1 MDWRLA
7 RESRFLVR
15 LAIPLSLTTFAQLAI
30 TTTDLIYLGALGAED
45 LAAAAMAVALYQV
58 VTMFGLG
65 VVTATM
71 PMLSRL
77 RGQRDKS
84 MAADPL
90 AAFRDVVRQGLW
102 SVALFCLPCWL
113 LLWHAEGVFS
123 VMGQPMAIVHRSVE
137 MMHTLQWST
146 APFLGY
152 VVLRSFFAALE
163 RPKWTLLVAVLGV
176 AFNAAAAG
184 ALIFGWC
191 GLPALGLPGAGLAT
205 TLTNVFMFGA
215 LLGVAIVHKQLRHYG
230 LHTDLRFPGR
240 RGMTAFWRLG
250 LPMGITQ
257 VLDSSI
263 FYAAS
268 NMMGW
273 LGAEALA
280 AHVVNLQIMN
290 MLTTI
295 SVGLSQAA
303 TVRVGH
309 AFGAASRQGMLRASA
324 AAYLVTAVTM
334 AAASLVL
341 LAWPRTLLAI
351 FISVGDPANAH
362 VVDVGLGLLAIG
374 AVFVVADGL
383 QFIGLGV
390 LRGLHDTAVPMVIGL
405 VGGWIVGLP
414 LGAFLA
420 FTLGMGAAGIWLG
433 LAAGLGAVAL
443 LFAVRCLKLVAT
455 AGHEDT
461 LSARSNGLD
470 TS

>member
-1 MDWRLA
+1 MDWHLA
-7 RESRFLVR
+7 RESRFLLR
-15 LAIPLSLTTFAQLAI
+15 LALPLSLTTFAQLAI
-30 TTTDLIYLGALGAED
+30 TTTDLIYLGALGADD

-71 PMLSRL
+71 PMLAKL
-77 RGQRDKS
+77 RGRQES
-84 MAADPL
+84 SA
-90 AAFRDVVRQGLW
+90 AAFRDIVRQGLW

-113 LLWHAEGVFS
+113 LLWHAESVFA
-123 VMGQPMAIVHRSVE
+123 VLGQPAAIAHRSVE
-137 MMHTLQWST
+137 MMHALQWGM

-163 RPKWTLLVAVLGV
+163 RPQWTLLVALLGV

-184 ALIFGWC
+184 ALIFGWW
-191 GLPALGLPGAGLAT
+191 GLPALGLAGAGLAT
-205 TLTNVFMFGA
+205 SLTNLFMFGA
-215 LLGVAIVHKQLRHYG
+215 LLGVAILHKQLRGYG
-230 LHTDLRFPGR
+230 LHTDPRFPGR
-240 RGMTAFWRLG
+240 PGMAAFWRLG

-280 AHVVNLQIMN
+280 AHVINLQIMN

-303 TVRVGH
+303 TVRVGR
-309 AFGAASRQGMLRASA
+309 AFGAASRQDILRASL
-324 AAYLVTAVTM
+324 AAYLVTAVMM

-341 LAWPRTLLAI
+341 LVFPRALLAL
-351 FISVGDPANAH
+351 FIDLADPSNTP
-362 VVDVGLGLLAIG
+362 VVEVGLGLLAIG

-390 LRGLHDTAVPMVIGL
+390 LRGLHDTAVPMIIGL

-414 LGAFLA
+414 LGSFLA

-443 LFAVRCLKLVAT
+443 LFALRCVRLVSHDRT
-455 AGHEDT
+455 
-461 LSARSNGLD
+461 
-470 TS
+470 

>member
-1 MDWRLA
+1 
-7 RESRFLVR
+7 
-15 LAIPLSLTTFAQLAI
+15 
-30 TTTDLIYLGALGAED
+30 
-45 LAAAAMAVALYQV
+45 
-58 VTMFGLG
+58 
-65 VVTATM
+65 
-71 PMLSRL
+71 
-77 RGQRDKS
+77 
-84 MAADPL
+84 
-90 AAFRDVVRQGLW
+90 
-102 SVALFCLPCWL
+102 
-113 LLWHAEGVFS
+113 
-123 VMGQPMAIVHRSVE
+123 MGQPAAIVQRSVE
-137 MMHTLQWST
+137 MMHMLQWGM

-163 RPKWTLLVAVLGV
+163 RAQWTLLVAVLGV

-184 ALIFGWC
+184 ALIFGWW

-205 TLTNVFMFGA
+205 TLTNLFMFGA
-215 LLGVAIVHKQLRHYG
+215 LLGVAVVHKQLRHYR
-230 LHTDLRFPGR
+230 LHTDMRFPGR
-240 RGMTAFWRLG
+240 RGMTDFWRLG

-280 AHVVNLQIMN
+280 AHMINLQIMN

-303 TVRVGH
+303 TVRVGQ
-309 AFGAASRQGMLRASA
+309 AFGAANLPGMLRAST

-334 AAASLVL
+334 AAASLAL
-341 LAWPRTLLAI
+341 LLCPRALLAI
-351 FISVGDPANAH
+351 FIRVGDPSNAH

-390 LRGLHDTAVPMVIGL
+390 LRGLHDTAVPMIIGL

-433 LAAGLGAVAL
+433 LSAGLGAVAL
-443 LFAVRCLKLVAT
+443 LFAVRCLKLV
-455 AGHEDT
+455 GHRP
-461 LSARSNGLD
+461 A
-470 TS
+470 

>member
-7 RESRFLVR
+7 RESRLLLR

-30 TTTDLIYLGALGAED
+30 TTTNLIFLGALGAED

-71 PMLSRL
+71 PLLARL
-77 RGQRDKS
+77 AGQQHPP
-84 MAADPL
+84 ATAV
-90 AAFRDVVRQGLW
+90 RDVVRQGLW
-102 SVALFCLPCWL
+102 SVALFCLPCWG
-113 LLWHAEGVFS
+113 LLWHAESVFV
-123 VMGQPMAIVHRSVE
+123 VMGQPAAIAHRSVE
-137 MMHTLQWST
+137 MMHALQWGM

-163 RPKWTLLVAVLGV
+163 RPRWTLLVAVLGV

-184 ALIFGWC
+184 GLIFGLW
-191 GLPALGLPGAGLAT
+191 GLPALGIAGAGFAT
-205 TLTNVFMFGA
+205 SLTNLFMFGA
-215 LLGVAIVHKQLRHYG
+215 LIAVATLHKRLRQYG
-230 LHTDLRFPGR
+230 LHTDLRFPNHK
-240 RGMTAFWRLG
+240 GMTSFWRLG

-280 AHVVNLQIMN
+280 AHSINLQIMN

-303 TVRVGH
+303 TVRVGQ
-309 AFGAASRQGMLRASA
+309 AFGAGSRQGMFRASL
-324 AAYLVTAVTM
+324 AAYLVTVAMM

-341 LAWPRTLLAI
+341 LVYPSTLLAI
-351 FISVGDPANAH
+351 FINLADPANAA
-362 VVDVGLGLLAIG
+362 VVKVGLGLLAIG

-390 LRGLHDTAVPMVIGL
+390 LRGLHDTAMPMVIGL
-405 VGGWIVGLP
+405 VGGWVVGLP

-420 FTLGMGAAGIWLG
+420 FTLGLGAAGIWLG
-433 LAAGLGAVAL
+433 LAAGLGAVAF
-443 LFAVRCLKLVAT
+443 LFAVRCARLVT
-455 AGHEDT
+455 P
-461 LSARSNGLD
+461 R
-470 TS
+470 

>member
-1 MDWRLA
+1 MEWRLA
-7 RESRFLVR
+7 RESGLLLR
-15 LAIPLSLTTFAQLAI
+15 LALPLSLTTLAQLAI
-30 TTTDLIYLGALGAED
+30 TTTDLILLGALGAED

-58 VTMFGLG
+58 VAMFGLG
-65 VVTATM
+65 VVTAAM
-71 PMLSRL
+71 PMLARL
-77 RGQRDKS
+77 RGRQETS
-84 MAADPL
+84 A

-102 SVALFCLPCWL
+102 SVALFCLPCWI
-113 LLWHAEGVFS
+113 LLWHADAIFAAL
-123 VMGQPMAIVHRSVE
+123 GQPPAIIHRSVE
-137 MMHTLQWST
+137 MMHALQWGI

-163 RPKWTLLVAVLGV
+163 RPEWTLLVAVVGV
-176 AFNAAAAG
+176 AFNAAAAAG
-184 ALIFGWC
+184 LIFGLW
-191 GLPALGLPGAGLAT
+191 GLPALGLVGAGVAT
-205 TLTNVFMFGA
+205 SLTNLFMFAGLLAVAA
-215 LLGVAIVHKQLRHYG
+215 LHKRLRPFG

-240 RGMTAFWRLG
+240 PGMVAFWRLG

-280 AHVVNLQIMN
+280 AHVINLQIMN

-303 TVRVGH
+303 TVRVGQ
-309 AFGAASRQGMLRASA
+309 AFGAASRPAMLRASL
-324 AAYLVTAVTM
+324 AAYLVTVAMMAGAAV
-334 AAASLVL
+334 VL
-341 LAWPRTLLAI
+341 LVFPRTLLAI
-351 FISVGDPANAH
+351 FIATGDPSNAH
-362 VVDVGLGLLAIG
+362 VVEVGLGLLAIG

-390 LRGLHDTAVPMVIGL
+390 LRGLHDTAIPMLIGL
-405 VGGWIVGLP
+405 VGGWGIGLP

-433 LAAGLGAVAL
+433 LSAGLGAVAL
-443 LFAVRCLKLVAT
+443 LFAVRCANLAT
-455 AGHEDT
+455 A
-461 LSARSNGLD
+461 R
-470 TS
+470 

>member
-1 MDWRLA
+1 MEWRLA
-7 RESRFLVR
+7 RESGLLLR
-15 LAIPLSLTTFAQLAI
+15 LALPLSLTTFAQLAI
-30 TTTDLIYLGALGAED
+30 TTTDLIFLGALGAED

-58 VTMFGLG
+58 VAMFGLG
-65 VVTATM
+65 VVTAAM
-71 PMLSRL
+71 PMLSKL
-77 RGQRDKS
+77 RGQQES
-84 MAADPL
+84 SA

-102 SVALFCLPCWL
+102 SVALFCLPCWI
-113 LLWHAEGVFS
+113 LLWHAGSVFA
-123 VMGQPMAIVHRSVE
+123 VLGQPPAVANRSVE
-137 MMHTLQWST
+137 MMHALQWGI

-163 RPKWTLLVAVLGV
+163 RPRWTVLVAALGV
-176 AFNAAAAG
+176 AFNAGAAAG
-184 ALIFGWC
+184 LIFGLW
-191 GLPALGLPGAGLAT
+191 GLPALGLVGAGLAT
-205 TLTNVFMFGA
+205 SLTNLFMFAGLFA
-215 LLGVAIVHKQLRHYG
+215 AATVHKRLRRFG

-240 RGMTAFWRLG
+240 SGMIAFWRLG

-273 LGAEALA
+273 LGVDALA
-280 AHVVNLQIMN
+280 AHMINLQIMN

-303 TVRVGH
+303 TVRVGQ
-309 AFGAASRQGMLRASA
+309 AFGAASRQGMLRASL
-324 AAYLVTAVTM
+324 AAYLVTAVMM
-334 AAASLVL
+334 AAAAVALLVF
-341 LAWPRTLLAI
+341 PRALLAI
-351 FISVGDPANAH
+351 FMSTEDAANIH
-362 VVDVGLGLLAIG
+362 VVEVGLVLLAIG

-390 LRGLHDTAVPMVIGL
+390 LRGLHDTAVPMIIGL
-405 VGGWIVGLP
+405 VGGWGVGLP

-443 LFAVRCLKLVAT
+443 MFAIRCAALVGVRT
-455 AGHEDT
+455 P
-461 LSARSNGLD
+461 LSIS
-470 TS
+470 

>member
-7 RESRFLVR
+7 RESGFLLR

-30 TTTDLIYLGALGAED
+30 TTTDLIFLGALGAED

-71 PMLSRL
+71 PMLSKL
-77 RGQRDKS
+77 RGRHES
-84 MAADPL
+84 AMAE
-90 AAFRDVVRQGLW
+90 FRDIVRQGLW
-102 SVALFCLPCWL
+102 SVALFCLPCWA
-113 LLWHAEGVFS
+113 LLWHAESVFA
-123 VMGQPMAIVHRSVE
+123 VLGQPQAIAHRSIE
-137 MMHTLQWST
+137 MMHALQWGM

-184 ALIFGWC
+184 GLIFGLW
-191 GLPALGLPGAGLAT
+191 GLPALGLTGAGLAT
-205 TLTNVFMFGA
+205 SLTNLLMFAGLFAVAA
-215 LLGVAIVHKQLRHYG
+215 LHKRLRRFG

-240 RGMTAFWRLG
+240 SGMTAFWRLG

-280 AHVVNLQIMN
+280 AHVINLQIMN

-303 TVRVGH
+303 TVRVGQ
-309 AFGAASRQGMLRASA
+309 AFGAASRQGMLRTSL
-324 AAYLVTAVTM
+324 AAYLVTAVMM
-334 AAASLVL
+334 AVAAVVLVVY
-341 LAWPRTLLAI
+341 PRALLAI
-351 FISVGDPANAH
+351 FINVADPSNVH
-362 VVDVGLGLLAIG
+362 VVDTGLGLLAIG

-420 FTLGMGAAGIWLG
+420 FTLGMGAPGIWLG

-443 LFAVRCLKLVAT
+443 LFALRCVKLVSHDRT
-455 AGHEDT
+455 
-461 LSARSNGLD
+461 
-470 TS
+470 

>member
-1 MDWRLA
+1 MDWHLA
-7 RESRFLVR
+7 RESKFLLR
-15 LAIPLSLTTFAQLAI
+15 LAVPLSLTTFAQLAI

-71 PMLSRL
+71 PMLAKL
-77 RGQRDKS
+77 RGRQES
-84 MAADPL
+84 S

-102 SVALFCLPCWL
+102 SVALFCLPCWG
-113 LLWHAEGVFS
+113 LLWHAESVFA
-123 VMGQPMAIVHRSVE
+123 VLGQPATIAHRSVE
-137 MMHTLQWST
+137 MMHALQWGM

-163 RPKWTLLVAVLGV
+163 RPQWTLLVAVLGV
-176 AFNAAAAG
+176 AFNAVAAG
-184 ALIFGWC
+184 ALIFGWW
-191 GLPALGLPGAGLAT
+191 GLPALGLVGAGLAT
-205 TLTNVFMFGA
+205 SLTNLFMFGA
-215 LLGVAIVHKQLRHYG
+215 LLGVAILHKQLRPYG
-230 LHTDLRFPGR
+230 LHTGLRFPGR
-240 RGMTAFWRLG
+240 SGMVAFWRLG

-257 VLDSSI
+257 ILDSSI

-280 AHVVNLQIMN
+280 AHVINLQIMN

-303 TVRVGH
+303 TVRVGR
-309 AFGAASRQGMLRASA
+309 AFGAASRHDIVRASL
-324 AAYLVTAVTM
+324 AAYLVTAIMM

-341 LAWPRTLLAI
+341 LVFPRVLLAI
-351 FISVGDPANAH
+351 FISVDDPSNTH
-362 VVDVGLGLLAIG
+362 VVAVGLGLLAIG
-374 AVFVVADGL
+374 AIFVIADGF

-390 LRGLHDTAVPMVIGL
+390 LRGLHDTAVPMAIGL
-405 VGGWIVGLP
+405 VGGWLVGLP
-414 LGAFLA
+414 LGALLA
-420 FTLGMGAAGIWLG
+420 FKLGMGAAGIWLG

-443 LFAVRCLKLVAT
+443 LFALRCMRLV
-455 AGHEDT
+455 GQDP
-461 LSARSNGLD
+461 RP
-470 TS
+470 

>member
-1 MDWRLA
+1 MDLRLA
-7 RESRFLVR
+7 RESRLLLR

-71 PMLSRL
+71 PMLSKL
-77 RGQRDKS
+77 RGKQENS
-84 MAADPL
+84 A
-90 AAFRDVVRQGLW
+90 AAFRDVMRQGLW
-102 SVALFCLPCWL
+102 SVALFCLPCWV
-113 LLWHAEGVFS
+113 LLWHAESVFA
-123 VMGQPMAIVHRSVE
+123 VLGQPPALADRSIE
-137 MMHTLQWST
+137 MMRALQWGM

-152 VVLRSFFAALE
+152 VALRSFFAALE

-184 ALIFGWC
+184 ALIFGWW
-191 GLPALGLPGAGLAT
+191 GLPALGLAGAGLAT
-205 TLTNVFMFGA
+205 TLTNLFMFGA
-215 LLGVAIVHKQLRHYG
+215 LLGVAILHKQLRHYS
-230 LHTDLRFPGR
+230 LHTDMRFPGR
-240 RGMTAFWRLG
+240 SGMTAFWRLG

-280 AHVVNLQIMN
+280 AHVINLQIMN

-303 TVRVGH
+303 TVLVGQ
-309 AFGAASRQGMLRASA
+309 AFGAASRQGMVRASL
-324 AAYLVTAVTM
+324 AAYLVTTVMM
-334 AAASLVL
+334 AAAAIALLVY
-341 LAWPRTLLAI
+341 PRPLLAI
-351 FISVGDPANAH
+351 FISVGDPSNAH
-362 VVDVGLGLLAIG
+362 VVEAGLALLAIG
-374 AVFVVADGL
+374 AVFVIADGL

-390 LRGLHDTAVPMVIGL
+390 LRGLHDTTVPMIIGL
-405 VGGWIVGLP
+405 VGGWVVGLP
-414 LGAFLA
+414 LGALLA

-443 LFAVRCLKLVAT
+443 LFALRCAKLVSQDRT
-455 AGHEDT
+455 
-461 LSARSNGLD
+461 
-470 TS
+470 

>member
-7 RESRFLVR
+7 RESRFLLR
-15 LAIPLSLTTFAQLAI
+15 LAVPLSLTTFAQLAI

-58 VTMFGLG
+58 VTMFGVG

-71 PMLSRL
+71 PMLSKL
-77 RGQRDKS
+77 RGQRES
-84 MAADPL
+84 STT
-90 AAFRDVVRQGLW
+90 AFRDVVRQGLW
-102 SVALFCLPCWL
+102 SVALFCLPCWV
-113 LLWHAEGVFS
+113 LLWHAESVFAAL
-123 VMGQPMAIVHRSVE
+123 GQPSAIAYRSIE
-137 MMHTLQWST
+137 MMHALQWGM

-152 VVLRSFFAALE
+152 VVLRSLFAALE
-163 RPKWTLLVAVLGV
+163 RPQWTLLMAVLGV

-184 ALIFGWC
+184 ALIFGWW
-191 GLPALGLPGAGLAT
+191 GLPALGLAGAGLAT
-205 TLTNVFMFGA
+205 ALTNLFMFGA
-215 LLGVAIVHKQLRHYG
+215 LLGVAILHKQLRHYG

-240 RGMTAFWRLG
+240 AGMTAFWRLG

-280 AHVVNLQIMN
+280 AHVINLQIMN

-309 AFGAASRQGMLRASA
+309 AFGAVSREGILCASL
-324 AAYLVTAVTM
+324 AAYLVTVVMM

-341 LAWPRTLLAI
+341 LAFPRALLAI
-351 FISVGDPANAH
+351 FINVADPSNAH
-362 VVDVGLGLLAIG
+362 VVDAGLGLLAIG
-374 AVFVVADGL
+374 AVFVIADGL

-390 LRGLHDTAVPMVIGL
+390 LRGLHDTAVPMIIGL
-405 VGGWIVGLP
+405 IGGWVVGLP

-443 LFAVRCLKLVAT
+443 LFALRCVRLV
-455 AGHEDT
+455 GPG
-461 LSARSNGLD
+461 RP
-470 TS
+470 